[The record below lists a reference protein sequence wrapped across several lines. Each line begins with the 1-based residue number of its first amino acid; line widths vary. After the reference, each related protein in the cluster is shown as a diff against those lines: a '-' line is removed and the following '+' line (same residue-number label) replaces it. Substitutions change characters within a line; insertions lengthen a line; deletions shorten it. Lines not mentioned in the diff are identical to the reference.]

1 MNEELNITISGEEN
15 SKSEIIYNNVIKNM
29 KLTKEE
35 QVEYLKQK
43 VSYLEIEMKNRNL
56 LLLLFLVSILGL
68 GFGSFL
74 MIMDI
79 YWLGLILI
87 FGTFIIVSFRAYV
100 MYKTTIKFARNKEF
114 DKVEQLRNML
124 NLKLK

>member
-1 MNEELNITISGEEN
+1 MNEELNIVINGEEN
-15 SKSEIIYNNVIKNM
+15 SKSEIVYNNVIKNM

-43 VSYLEIEMKNRNL
+43 VSYLELEMKNRNL
-56 LLLLFLVSILGL
+56 LLLLFLSSLLGM
-68 GFGSFL
+68 GFGAFL
-74 MIMDI
+74 MFIDI
-79 YWLGLILI
+79 YLLGILFI
-87 FGTFIIVSFRAYV
+87 FGTFFVVSYRAYM
-100 MYKTTIKFARNKEF
+100 MYKSMVKIVRNKDF

>member
-1 MNEELNITISGEEN
+1 MNEELNIVINGEEN
-15 SKSEIIYNNVIKNM
+15 SKSEIVYNNVIKNM

-43 VSYLEIEMKNRNL
+43 VSYLELEMKNRNL
-56 LLLLFLVSILGL
+56 LLLLFLVSLLGL

-74 MIMDI
+74 IVLNI
-79 YWLGLILI
+79 YWLGIIFI
-87 FGTFIIVSFRAYV
+87 FGTFFAVSLKAYA
-100 MYKTTIKFARNKEF
+100 MYKNMIKVARNKDF

>member
-1 MNEELNITISGEEN
+1 MNEELNIVISGEEN

-43 VSYLEIEMKNRNL
+43 VSYLELEMKNRNL
-56 LLLLFLVSILGL
+56 LLLLFLLSLLGM
-68 GFGSFL
+68 GFGVFL
-74 MIMDI
+74 VILNI
-79 YWLGLILI
+79 YWLGIVFI
-87 FGTFIIVSFRAYV
+87 FGTFLAVSFRAYT
-100 MYKTTIKFARNKEF
+100 MYKSMIKIARNKDF